1 MAQSPRD
8 HRTVPPSV
16 LRFRVYG
23 LGFCYL
29 VPSFRASSGLS
40 MEPSSPSHAAEGAA
54 RFLPFKKD
62 RGKFE
67 CQLLGP
73 PSLSSWHLLTS
84 CFDNRYDSIGFSEP
98 AQQTLIA
105 CMCHWPFVQMF
116 SVFPQLRCLSTPLA
130 AQLERQPC
138 RSF

>member
-1 MAQSPRD
+1 
-8 HRTVPPSV
+8 
-16 LRFRVYG
+16 
-23 LGFCYL
+23 
-29 VPSFRASSGLS
+29 

-98 AQQTLIA
+98 AQQTLILHA
-105 CMCHWPFVQMF
+105 CAIGRSSKCFQSSPNSDVCL
-116 SVFPQLRCLSTPLA
+116 LR
-130 AQLERQPC
+130 
-138 RSF
+138 